1 MSCSVEKYFKKY
13 CQMMDDY
20 RKLLNYYKECFGFID
35 CFHFNSETA
44 QNVYWENLG
53 YANGKVTPITHS
65 GIKDNRHKKIFDA
78 NILRIGF
85 IGNDTPYKGLPLLL
99 NVLRQMPSKASWKLA
114 VWGGKTGKEKD
125 YQVYYRGKFDSISTP
140 KVYDEMDVLVVPS
153 IWKETF
159 GFVVLEALSY
169 GVPVIVSDNVG
180 AKDVVRQYNERFI
193 FTSESELS
201 VLLNNIIK
209 DRSLLVNFNEKILN
223 LEWKYSM
230 EDHAKDI
237 IKLYESI

>member
-1 MSCSVEKYFKKY
+1 
-13 CQMMDDY
+13 MMNDY
-20 RKLLNYYKECFGFID
+20 RKLLNYYKECFYFMD
-35 CFHFNSETA
+35 YFHFNSETA
-44 QNVYWENLG
+44 QNVYLENLD
-53 YANGKVTPITHS
+53 YVNGKVIHITHS
-65 GIKDNRHKKIFDA
+65 GIKNNRHKKTFDN

-85 IGNDTPYKGLPLLL
+85 IGNDTPYKGLPLLQ
-99 NVLRQMPSKASWKLA
+99 NVLKQMSSTSAWRLD
-114 VWGGKTGKEKD
+114 VWGGKSGKKD
-125 YQVYYRGKFDSISTP
+125 KDRPIYYRGKFNRISAP
-140 KVYDEMDVLVVPS
+140 SVYENMDVLVVPS

-201 VLLNNIIK
+201 VLLNDIIN
-209 DRSLLVNFNEKILN
+209 DRSLLVNFNEQILN
-223 LEWKYSM
+223 IEWNHSM
-230 EDHAKDI
+230 EDHAHDI

>member
-1 MSCSVEKYFKKY
+1 
-13 CQMMDDY
+13 
-20 RKLLNYYKECFGFID
+20 
-35 CFHFNSETA
+35 
-44 QNVYWENLG
+44 
-53 YANGKVTPITHS
+53 
-65 GIKDNRHKKIFDA
+65 
-78 NILRIGF
+78 
-85 IGNDTPYKGLPLLL
+85 
-99 NVLRQMPSKASWKLA
+99 
-114 VWGGKTGKEKD
+114 
-125 YQVYYRGKFDSISTP
+125 
-140 KVYDEMDVLVVPS
+140 MDVLVVPS

>member
-1 MSCSVEKYFKKY
+1 
-13 CQMMDDY
+13 MMDDY
-20 RKLLNYYKECFGFID
+20 RKLLNYYKACFGFID

-44 QNVYWENLG
+44 QNVYFENLG
-53 YANGKVTPITHS
+53 YVSGKVIPITHC
-65 GIKDNRHKKIFDA
+65 GIKDNRHKKKFETS
-78 NILRIGF
+78 ILRIGF

-99 NVLRQMPSKASWKLA
+99 KVLKQIQNKNLWQLDI
-114 VWGGKTGKEKD
+114 WGGKKGKEKNSL
-125 YQVYYRGKFDSISTP
+125 VYYRGKFDSCSVAD
-140 KVYDEMDVLVVPS
+140 VYDEMDVLVVPS